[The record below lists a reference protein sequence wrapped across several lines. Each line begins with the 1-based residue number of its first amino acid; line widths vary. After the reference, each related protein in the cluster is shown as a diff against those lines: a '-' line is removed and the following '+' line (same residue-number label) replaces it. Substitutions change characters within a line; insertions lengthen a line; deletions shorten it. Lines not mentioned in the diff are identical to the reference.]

1 MPKRT
6 FSTVCGGRNAA
17 FFIVCGPF
25 VTGLDMDVVLLFV
38 IFLVGRN
45 AIFGSSTSNSEG
57 RWPCSVLGR
66 PSPSTSVASI
76 SWRRSVLPSIN
87 CCSKVTRDSN
97 TDSAVRHREASP
109 VSRWINTFIWSVYS
123 GKFRQNPSMMSLVKV
138 KPSATPPAGQ
148 GSGPMTET
156 RSKAA
161 GDSPAERSR
170 YGRSAG
176 KDNSTGSGV
185 RQVPGG
191 RRAPAGAGALRPV
204 PAAQD
209 PGILP
214 VGRGTTAVRGVDKQE
229 KRRRKNGKVQGV
241 IKIS

>member
-38 IFLVGRN
+38 IFLVGRI

-66 PSPSTSVASI
+66 PFPSTSVASI

-148 GSGPMTET
+148 GSGSMKEQAARQQGAALQKGAATE
-156 RSKAA
+156 
-161 GDSPAERSR
+161 D
-170 YGRSAG
+170 
-176 KDNSTGSGV
+176 
-185 RQVPGG
+185 RQEK
-191 RRAPAGAGALRPV
+191 
-204 PAAQD
+204 
-209 PGILP
+209 
-214 VGRGTTAVRGVDKQE
+214 TTAQAAASAKYREDGVPQQE
-229 KRRRKNGKVQGV
+229 LERFARFLLPKIQAFYQSEEGQRLFEEWINRRNAEEKTGKCKG
-241 IKIS
+241 S

>member
-38 IFLVGRN
+38 IFLVGRI

-138 KPSATPPAGQ
+138 NSPRWDILARNSSNVYELSFFSVCINCHRLCWVAF
-148 GSGPMTET
+148 SS
-156 RSKAA
+156 RS
-161 GDSPAERSR
+161 
-170 YGRSAG
+170 
-176 KDNSTGSGV
+176 
-185 RQVPGG
+185 
-191 RRAPAGAGALRPV
+191 L
-204 PAAQD
+204 
-209 PGILP
+209 
-214 VGRGTTAVRGVDKQE
+214 
-229 KRRRKNGKVQGV
+229 RRKVASV
-241 IKIS
+241 

>member
-1 MPKRT
+1 
-6 FSTVCGGRNAA
+6 
-17 FFIVCGPF
+17 
-25 VTGLDMDVVLLFV
+25 
-38 IFLVGRN
+38 
-45 AIFGSSTSNSEG
+45 
-57 RWPCSVLGR
+57 
-66 PSPSTSVASI
+66 
-76 SWRRSVLPSIN
+76 
-87 CCSKVTRDSN
+87 
-97 TDSAVRHREASP
+97 
-109 VSRWINTFIWSVYS
+109 
-123 GKFRQNPSMMSLVKV
+123 MSLVKV

-148 GSGPMTET
+148 GSGSMKEQAARQQGAALQKGAATED
-156 RSKAA
+156 RQ
-161 GDSPAERSR
+161 E
-170 YGRSAG
+170 